1 MESGTVVESI
11 LPSFP
16 VFWHCPPW
24 GPWSRM
30 QTHQQQI
37 EENTK
42 VSCCFARG
50 HLGCSDA
57 AWEGLRHTITTQKS
71 VYTQQVFTHTG
82 VFTQRS
88 LLHKAAFTQSSFYTE
103 KFVHAEALT
112 QRSLFT
118 EEFLHREVFSKIII
132 VYRLRIF

>member
-1 MESGTVVESI
+1 
-11 LPSFP
+11 
-16 VFWHCPPW
+16 
-24 GPWSRM
+24 M

-71 VYTQQVFTHTG
+71 VYTQQVFTHTQG
-82 VFTQRS
+82 C
-88 LLHKAAFTQSSFYTE
+88 LHREAFTQSSFLHTE
-103 KFVHAEALT
+103 GFT
-112 QRSLFT
+112 QRSLSS
-118 EEFLHREVFSKIII
+118 EEFFHTTSWSFYTQKLLHKEVFTQRASQRSFYTKKSLHRETFTHGNFYTQK
-132 VYRLRIF
+132 LLH